1 MKRKVLNIFMIALMM
16 HSCFISIN
24 CMTVESYKGN
34 NPEDLKYAVEDI
46 ESIQLKSGKML
57 QLEDSQF
64 RFVELSNDSV
74 YAFLINSFD
83 TTWSANKL
91 NYSVSSE
98 WDTVKLSDV
107 RNIFVN
113 ETNVG
118 LTVLAVVGIT
128 LAVLVITVIIY
139 FVAHPLKF
147 TFSAN

>member
-1 MKRKVLNIFMIALMM
+1 MIRKMQCIIMIALVM
-16 HSCFISIN
+16 HSCFISMN
-24 CMTVESYKGN
+24 CMTVESYKGG
-34 NPEDLKYAVEDI
+34 NPQNLKYVVEDI
-46 ESIQLKSGKML
+46 ESIQLKSGDMI
-57 QLEDSQF
+57 QLEDYQY
-64 RFVELSNDSV
+64 RFVELSDDSV
-74 YAFLINSFD
+74 YAFLLKTFD